1 MLEYIHHEKIKK
13 HIYKLIKENHSLV
26 LDKIKTIETII
37 SFYRKNNLINKSE
50 IGKFF
55 IFYENEIKSVNVNS
69 NKNLL
74 ELFYKLITYDRCLD
88 LLKECFY
95 IFSDYRSCIYF
106 MTPSI
111 DYNNTEKKNIDNVV
125 NNFKNNINTLNQII
139 SKVYIGQSNP
149 WGSPYYS
156 SAYSMFDTLLIL
168 KKYYKDP
175 LDKINIKFKINKIC
189 PKNSLIKN
197 LYKKYND
204 MKPFINVSQ
213 FLINLKK
220 LGYDLWHTIPLIFN
234 TIFEE
239 YELSNILDSLVFGD
253 KKIYFQKMNN
263 KLGIMSYILVD
274 KGYISNINIF
284 QNFND

>member
-1 MLEYIHHEKIKK
+1 M
-13 HIYKLIKENHSLV
+13 
-26 LDKIKTIETII
+26 
-37 SFYRKNNLINKSE
+37 KST
-50 IGKFF
+50 
-55 IFYENEIKSVNVNS
+55 NTNS
-69 NKNLL
+69 NKDLL
-74 ELFYKLITYDRCLD
+74 KLFYKLISYDRCLD

-111 DYNNTEKKNIDNVV
+111 DFNDTEKKNVDEVV
-125 NNFKNNINTLNQII
+125 SHFKDNINTLNQII
-139 SKVYIGQSNP
+139 SKVYIGDKNP

-175 LDKINIKFKINKIC
+175 LDKLDIKFKINKIC
-189 PKNSLIKN
+189 SDNNIVKN
-197 LYKKYND
+197 LYKKNSD
-204 MKPFINVSQ
+204 TNLKKNSNNVSQ

-220 LGYDLWHTIPLIFN
+220 AGYDLWYTIPYIFN
-234 TIFEE
+234 TIFKE
-239 YELSNILDSLVFGD
+239 YELSNILDSLVFEN
-253 KKIYFQKMNN
+253 KKIYLQKMNN
-263 KLGIMSYILVD
+263 KIGIMCYILVD